1 MLTIH
6 QKLYKVFFMHNLTI
20 LGDRYSVVS
29 LYTQVTFWYSTASTL
44 WGEWGREEKG
54 GGGGKG
60 EKREK
65 FKLCN

>member
-1 MLTIH
+1 
-6 QKLYKVFFMHNLTI
+6 MHNLTI

-29 LYTQVTFWYSTASTL
+29 LYAQVTFWYSTASTL
-44 WGEWGREEKG
+44 WGEWGREEKEKG
-54 GGGGKG
+54 GDGGKG